1 MPRFG
6 DAAAPGWVAQAWE
19 HESFG
24 FYRWFAQTPA
34 LLLAQEAP
42 DANGR
47 LERCAWFRDLRF
59 EFPGREAGPFRYG
72 VCLLPAE
79 ASGDSG
85 APARVFKL
93 EDGQRLP
100 V

>member
-1 MPRFG
+1 
-6 DAAAPGWVAQAWE
+6 VVQAWG
-19 HESFG
+19 HEAFG
-24 FYRWFAQTPA
+24 FFRWFAQTPA
-34 LLLAQEAP
+34 LLMAQAGR
-42 DANGR
+42 DASGR
-47 LERCAWFRDLRF
+47 VERCAWFRDLRF

-72 VCLLPAE
+72 LCLPPAE
-79 ASGDSG
+79 TPG